1 MCEMPLFAVWG
12 ETTKVDLTD
21 LDALQ
26 KRCETDANWA
36 AAPERGRIQERP
48 KDGQVSRA
56 GLRA

>member
-1 MCEMPLFAVWG
+1 MPLFAVLG

-36 AAPERGRIQERP
+36 AAPERGRIQERH